1 MPVKT
6 WETPPGQQDRDR
18 QANPAPAAEPRSSDT
33 PMRAADR
40 NEDIRSA
47 DDLTPY
53 GDEEI
58 NLHGSER

>member
-18 QANPAPAAEPRSSDT
+18 DANPAAAAEPRSSDSAV
-33 PMRAADR
+33 RGADV
-40 NEDIRSA
+40 NDDIRSA
-47 DDLTPY
+47 DGPTPY
-53 GDEEI
+53 ADEEI

>member
-6 WETPPGQQDRDR
+6 WETPPGQQDRDPQVNR
-18 QANPAPAAEPRSSDT
+18 AAAAEPRSSDSA
-33 PMRAADR
+33 MRGADV

-47 DDLTPY
+47 DDLTPH
-53 GDEEI
+53 GGEEI

>member
-1 MPVKT
+1 
-6 WETPPGQQDRDR
+6 
-18 QANPAPAAEPRSSDT
+18 
-33 PMRAADR
+33 MRTADV

-47 DDLTPY
+47 DDETPY